1 MEVRDRVV
9 KPLLSEITRLL
20 AHQNSDREAAIA
32 YAQARQKAR
41 QKAINDAR
49 MAREEKER
57 VIRETREDE
66 LNSQKSIRALC
77 RAEGLGEEMAER
89 WISEGRDIFEVRGL
103 VSKIQEQKNTQEPLG
118 RYGPIFKD
126 EMNPPRSEGWEP
138 LIRNRNY

>member
-1 MEVRDRVV
+1 MEVKDRVV
-9 KPLLSEITRLL
+9 KPLLQEVTKIL
-20 AHQNSDREAAIA
+20 AHKNSDREAAIA

-49 MAREEKER
+49 LAREEKER
-57 VIRETREDE
+57 IIRETREDE

-89 WISEGRDIFEVRGL
+89 WIGEGRDIFEVRGL
-103 VSKIQEQKNTQEPLG
+103 VSKIQEQKNTQEPLS
-118 RYGPIFKD
+118 RYRPMFKD
-126 EMNPPRSEGWEP
+126 EMTPSPSEGWEP